1 MMRAIQR
8 KSVSMAVLCSV
19 AVITAGC
26 AAPKNRLYSGDP
38 LPSEK
43 IAVVIAP
50 STTTLLFGT
59 QAVVHAIDGK
69 RIEASEWDRSA
80 HAELLPGRHVLSVGM
95 FQTRHYGLF
104 WTTKTSVRD
113 RVLELQAEAGHT
125 YELRIK
131 WSTQGG
137 DDRWDPEVIDAA
149 TSPVPPPQA
158 APAH

>member
-1 MMRAIQR
+1 MRAIQH

-19 AVITAGC
+19 ALITTGC
-26 AAPKNRLYSGDP
+26 ATPKNQLYSGEP
-38 LPSEK
+38 LAREK

-50 STTTLLFGT
+50 AATPLWGS

-69 RIEASEWDRSA
+69 RIEPGSDGSA
-80 HAELLPGRHVLSVGM
+80 HAELLPGSHVLSVGM
-95 FQTRHYGLF
+95 FQTHHYGLF
-104 WTTKTSVRD
+104 WKTTTSVRD
-113 RVLELQAEAGHT
+113 RVLKLQAEAGHT

-137 DDRWDPEVIDAA
+137 DDRWDPEVIDTA
-149 TSPVPPPQA
+149 TSAIPPPQT